1 MLLFVRS
8 NEVHFRVKHWDVNN
22 ENLHG
27 DFYERHTGNPNI
39 TMQMFRDIHHVD
51 QNVKLF
57 LNEFG
62 IVEGGNG
69 NVATVSKGLHII
81 QRTNKSRPNLYTYT
95 VQCWCILV
103 EYTISSA

>member
-8 NEVHFRVKHWDVNN
+8 NEVHFRVEHWDVNN

-39 TMQMFRDIHHVD
+39 TMQMFRDIHNVD

-69 NVATVSKGLHII
+69 NVATVSKGL
-81 QRTNKSRPNLYTYT
+81 QNSLNMRFPTMWYVRPAKAQTSLRIRA
-95 VQCWCILV
+95 V
-103 EYTISSA
+103 

>member
-8 NEVHFRVKHWDVNN
+8 NEAHFRVEHWDVNN

-39 TMQMFRDIHHVD
+39 TMQMLRDIHNVD

-69 NVATVSKGLHII
+69 NVATVSKGSHILPCNYQPSKNI
-81 QRTNKSRPNLYTYT
+81 IHEIKFGEIA
-95 VQCWCILV
+95 VM
-103 EYTISSA
+103 

>member
-1 MLLFVRS
+1 MVLFVRS
-8 NEVHFRVKHWDVNN
+8 NEVHFRVEHWDVNN

-39 TMQMFRDIHHVD
+39 TMQMFRDIQNVD

-69 NVATVSKGLHII
+69 NVATVSKGL
-81 QRTNKSRPNLYTYT
+81 QLLPCNYLLSKS
-95 VQCWCILV
+95 LV
-103 EYTISSA
+103 HGIKFGDIAGM